1 MQALKWCDVTISS
14 RNCSLS
20 DQEHRAN
27 SNVQEEL
34 STEAHYRATIFIPF
48 LDQTLQNIDAR
59 FSKHTLKTMSLGCL
73 IPQHVSPETQP
84 KLEELFRFYHPIL
97 PSGTLQSLLG
107 EYEVWIETWRSLAE
121 NENEPPSD
129 ALSALQQC
137 ESNIFPLIHKLL
149 QVIAIQPVTT
159 ASAERSFSNLRRL
172 KTWLRATMGED
183 GLSGLALMSLNRDKL
198 SFDDVPEILNRFA
211 PKKKQTP

>member
-1 MQALKWCDVTISS
+1 M
-14 RNCSLS
+14 
-20 DQEHRAN
+20 
-27 SNVQEEL
+27 
-34 STEAHYRATIFIPF
+34 
-48 LDQTLQNIDAR
+48 
-59 FSKHTLKTMSLGCL
+59 
-73 IPQHVSPETQP
+73 
-84 KLEELFRFYHPIL
+84 
-97 PSGTLQSLLG
+97 LG

-129 ALSALQQC
+129 ALFALQQC

-149 QVIAIQPVTT
+149 QVIVIQPVTT

-211 PKKKQTP
+211 PKKTDALTSC